1 MDPETTSSGQPVL
14 PEITFISTGEVYDLV
29 FRIVDGEIQPEGN
42 AWIEAYGVHEG
53 ERVGLRVELIGPWKE
68 KILQGDFHIFQGKV
82 RYVPTGEASDR
93 LVQVMRRLYGSS
105 IQADRMNSNGILFT
119 GISIEGNPASVED
132 QALTIK
138 LFIEAED
145 AEDDD
150 QFEERYTELF
160 TKINVSAG
168 WLEIC
173 EKDPEYRDPL
183 MRALSGM

>member
-1 MDPETTSSGQPVL
+1 
-14 PEITFISTGEVYDLV
+14 
-29 FRIVDGEIQPEGN
+29 
-42 AWIEAYGVHEG
+42 
-53 ERVGLRVELIGPWKE
+53 
-68 KILQGDFHIFQGKV
+68 
-82 RYVPTGEASDR
+82 
-93 LVQVMRRLYGSS
+93 
-105 IQADRMNSNGILFT
+105 MNSNGILFT